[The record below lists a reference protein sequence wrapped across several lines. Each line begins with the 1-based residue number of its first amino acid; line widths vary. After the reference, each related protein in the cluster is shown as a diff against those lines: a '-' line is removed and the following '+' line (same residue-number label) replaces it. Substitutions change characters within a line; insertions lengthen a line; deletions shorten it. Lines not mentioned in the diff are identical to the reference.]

1 MRPHRQK
8 SPRIKRLTKPM
19 RNIDTLRNILIIALS
34 AVIINGC
41 AGIVVGGTATGV
53 AVVHDRR
60 SAGTVIDDQGMNWKI
75 SEAIFKDEELS
86 SPSHI
91 NVTVYNSVILLTG
104 ETPSEDL
111 KLRANAIAAQTSD
124 NKKIHNE
131 LAIASPTSLTS
142 RTNDTYITAKIKTA
156 LLDISGIEGFDVTR
170 VKVVT
175 ENSVV
180 FLMGLLTSQE
190 ANAVTNKAR
199 NVSGVAKIVRLF
211 EYL

>member
-1 MRPHRQK
+1 
-8 SPRIKRLTKPM
+8 M
-19 RNIDTLRNILIIALS
+19 RNINTICNILIVALS

-41 AGIVVGGTATGV
+41 AGVVVGGAATGV

-60 SAGTVIDDQGMNWKI
+60 SAGTVIDDQGINWKI
-75 SEAIFKDEELS
+75 SAAIFNDKELS

-91 NVTVYNSVILLTG
+91 NTTVYNSVILLSG

-111 KLRANAIAAQTSD
+111 KIRANAIAARTSG
-124 NKKIHNE
+124 NKKIYNE
-131 LAIASPTSLTS
+131 LVIASPTSLTS
-142 RTNDTYITAKIKTA
+142 RTNDTYITTKIKTA
-156 LLDISGIEGFDVTR
+156 LLDIGGIEGFDVTR

-180 FLMGLLTSQE
+180 YLMGLVTSQE
-190 ANAVTNKAR
+190 ADAVTDKAR
-199 NVSGVAKIVRLF
+199 NVSGVAKVIRLF

>member
-1 MRPHRQK
+1 
-8 SPRIKRLTKPM
+8 M
-19 RNIDTLRNILIIALS
+19 RNINTICNILIIALS

-41 AGIVVGGTATGV
+41 AGVVVGGAATGV

-60 SAGTVIDDQGMNWKI
+60 SAGTVIDDQGMNWKV
-75 SEAIFKDEELS
+75 SKAIFDDKELS

-91 NVTVYNSVILLTG
+91 NVTVYNSAILLSG

-111 KLRANAIAAQTSD
+111 KIRANAIAAQTSG
-124 NKKIHNE
+124 NKKIYNE
-131 LAIASPTSLTS
+131 LVITSPTSLTS
-142 RTNDTYITAKIKTA
+142 RTNDTYITTKIKTA
-156 LLDISGIEGFDVTR
+156 LLDIGGIEGFDVTR

-180 FLMGLLTSQE
+180 YLMGLLTSQE
-190 ANAVTNKAR
+190 ADAVTEKAR
-199 NVSGVAKIVRLF
+199 NVSGVTKVIRLF

>member
-1 MRPHRQK
+1 
-8 SPRIKRLTKPM
+8 M
-19 RNIDTLRNILIIALS
+19 RNINTICNILIIALS

-41 AGIVVGGTATGV
+41 AGVVVGGAATGV

-75 SEAIFKDEELS
+75 SKAIFDDTELS

-91 NVTVYNSVILLTG
+91 NVTVYNSVILLSG

-111 KLRANAIAAQTSD
+111 KIRANAIAARTSG
-124 NKKIHNE
+124 NKKIYNE
-131 LAIASPTSLTS
+131 LVIASPTSLTS
-142 RTNDTYITAKIKTA
+142 RTNDTYITTKIKTA
-156 LLDISGIEGFDVTR
+156 FLDIGGIEGFDVTR

-180 FLMGLLTSQE
+180 YLMGLLTSQE
-190 ANAVTNKAR
+190 ADAVTDKAR
-199 NVSGVAKIVRLF
+199 NISGVTKVIRLF